1 MPTLRL
7 LRLRTVIVAALP
19 FSLWIAAISAD
30 VVSADD
36 PAVPSRD
43 IDAFFES
50 HCVACHAGADAEGGL
65 DLASLGSPIESASEL
80 KRWIRII
87 DRVRD
92 GEMPPPDDAEL
103 TPQQRTAFLTESSDW
118 LTTLQIRQWQQLGR
132 VRARRLT
139 RLQIERTLHD
149 LLGIDIPLANQ
160 LPEEPRTAGFTTVSD
175 GQPMSHFQIQAHLEV
190 VDAALDEAFRRATGA
205 PDEWTRELSAQ
216 QLARQNPRRRCRE
229 PELIDDKA
237 VTWSGGVTFYGRLP
251 ATTARQGGWYRFKV
265 KASALNVPE
274 EHGVWCTVKTGPCVS
289 SAPLLGWVGAFEA
302 TGEPQEWTFETWLP
316 AGHMLEIR
324 PGDVTLKQARFR
336 GGQIGTGEGAPQNV
350 PGVALH
356 EVVME
361 RIHRGPGNWA
371 ARNTLFGDLEV
382 KRGQP
387 AKKIAARKWSK
398 PVPGEVISQS
408 PEDDVA
414 RLIRRFAGLAFRRPA
429 PDADAAPYV
438 ALAKA
443 TLEDGAS
450 LQDALRSGYRALLCS
465 PRFLY
470 FHEAPGKL
478 DDYAIASRLSY
489 FLWNS
494 MPDAELR
501 KAAAS
506 GRLHE
511 KWMLRKQVERMLEG
525 GHGRQF
531 VQDFAAEWL
540 DLNLIDFTQPD
551 RRMFRDFDQIVQQSM
566 LNETHAFLQQ
576 MLDEDLTVRR
586 LIQADETF
594 LNSRLARYYGIEN
607 VSGDGLRPVSL
618 QPEHRRGGGVLTH
631 GSILKVTANGTNTSP
646 VIRGI
651 WVSERLLGVDVPAPP
666 TNVPAIEPDI
676 RGAKTIREMLAKHR
690 SDPSCAACH
699 VKIDPP
705 GFALE
710 NYDPAGRWRDQYVVV
725 NGRRIIRGAAVDASY
740 DLPDGRHFED
750 VNEFQ
755 QLVAAQPKTLAAN
768 VAGKLITYGT
778 GAPVTFADRKDID
791 QIVASAAEQNFG
803 FRSLITEVVTSRVF
817 TTK

>member
-1 MPTLRL
+1 MP
-7 LRLRTVIVAALP
+7 RLRTCSLRGAILAVLTLMSCAALT
-19 FSLWIAAISAD
+19 STNAARAAD
-30 VVSADD
+30 AVKY
-36 PAVPSRD
+36 PAKVQT
-43 IDAFFES
+43 FLES
-50 HCVACHAGADAEGGL
+50 HCVSCHEGAEAEGGL
-65 DLASLGSPIESASEL
+65 DLTSLGGPVESDNEL

-92 GEMPPPDDAEL
+92 GEMPPQDAGDVDSKEL
-103 TPQQRTAFLTESSDW
+103 TAFVKESSNW
-118 LTTLQIRQWQQLGR
+118 LRTLEVTQWQEQGR

-139 RLQIERTLHD
+139 RLQIQRTLQD

-175 GQPMSHFQIQAHLEV
+175 GQPMSHFQIQAHLGV
-190 VDAALDEAFRRATGA
+190 VDAALDEAFRRATSA
-205 PDEWTRELSAQ
+205 SDEWSRTLSAK

-229 PELIDDKA
+229 PELIDDTA

-251 ATTARQGGWYRFKV
+251 STTARQGGWYRFKV
-265 KASALNVPE
+265 KASALNVPND
-274 EHGVWCTVKTGPCVS
+274 HGVWCTVKTGPCVS

-302 TGEPQEWTFETWLP
+302 TGETQEWTFETWLP

-324 PGDVTLKQARFR
+324 PGDRTLKQARFQ

-371 ARNTLFGDLEV
+371 ARKTLFGDLEV
-382 KRGQP
+382 TRGKP
-387 AKKIAARKWSK
+387 AKWISGRKWNK
-398 PVPGEVISQS
+398 PIPGEVISKS
-408 PEDDVA
+408 PEEDVA
-414 RLIRRFAGLAFRRPA
+414 RLIRHFAGLAFRRPVS
-429 PDADAAPYV
+429 DADVTPYV
-438 ALAKA
+438 TLAKS
-443 TLEDGAS
+443 TLKDGAS
-450 LQDALRSGYRALLCS
+450 LQEALRSGYRALLCS

-470 FHEAPGKL
+470 FHETPGKL

-494 MPDAELR
+494 MPDPELR
-501 KAAAS
+501 KAAAT

-511 KWMLRKQVERMLEG
+511 KWMLSKQVERMLDDDRG
-525 GHGRQF
+525 QQF
-531 VQDFAAEWL
+531 VKDFADEWL

-566 LNETHAFLQQ
+566 LEETHAFLQQ
-576 MLDEDLTVRR
+576 MLDEDLTVQR

-594 LNSRLARYYGIEN
+594 LNSRLARYYGIED
-607 VSGDGLRPVSL
+607 VVGDDLRPVSL
-618 QPEHRRGGGVLTH
+618 KPEHRRGGGVLTH
-631 GSILKVTANGTNTSP
+631 GAILKVTANGTNTSP

-651 WVSERLLGVDVPAPP
+651 WVSERLLGIDIPAPP

-690 SDPSCAACH
+690 SDQSCAACH

-710 NYDPAGRWRDQYVVV
+710 NYDPAGRWRDRYIVV
-725 NGRRIIRGAAVDASY
+725 NGRRIVRGATIDASY
-740 DLPDGRHFED
+740 DMPDGRHFED
-750 VNEFQ
+750 VDEFQ
-755 QLVAAQPKTLAAN
+755 QLVAAQPEALAAN
-768 VAGKLITYGT
+768 VASKLITYGT
-778 GAPVTFADRKDID
+778 GAPVTFADRKDVD
-791 QIVASAAEQNFG
+791 QIVASAAEKNFG
-803 FRSLITEVVTSRVF
+803 FRSLVTEVATSRVF
-817 TTK
+817 TSK